1 MSRGSMACL
10 LAAASFFGLLLP
22 PAAARGELALWDQW
36 TQRLSAIER
45 QLQEGKWESGGAL
58 ASDLEGEIANASGGT
73 MGYMRAYAD
82 QLDGARVG
90 QGYMAESIALA
101 RSAAYVAIAEAAR
114 GHGETARWSWYLAQN
129 LDSRWRSADLA
140 AYGEAGAFLVR
151 HRIKP
156 AAEQYPE
163 VDVIDPVVPEG
174 TNRSRFREPVRVKVV
189 YPKRPPDLASR
200 DRFSQALFIQV
211 TVESDGTI
219 TQPVLEDAPLYPGMI
234 YAAFQAMSEWRYRPA
249 TFDGK
254 PVPFRYILPV
264 AFADDRP
271 EQSSIFFKP

>member
-1 MSRGSMACL
+1 MKRGFMASL
-10 LAAASFFGLLLP
+10 LAAGSFIGLLLP

-45 QLQEGKWESGGAL
+45 QLHDGKWESGGKL
-58 ASDLEGEIANASGGT
+58 ARELETEIANGSGGT
-73 MGYMRAYAD
+73 MGYLRAYAD

-90 QGYMAESIALA
+90 QGYMAESIALG
-101 RSAAYVAIAEAAR
+101 RSAAYVAIAEAAQ
-114 GHGETARWSWYLAQN
+114 GHGDTARWSWYLAQN
-129 LDSRWRSADLA
+129 LDNHWRSADLS
-140 AYGEAGAFLVR
+140 AYGQAGAFLVQ

-156 AAEQYPE
+156 AREQYPAA
-163 VDVIDPVVPEG
+163 DVIDPVVPEG
-174 TNRSRFREPVRVKVV
+174 VNRSHFREPVRVKVV
-189 YPKRPPDLASR
+189 YPKRPQDLASR

-211 TVESDGTI
+211 TVESDGTV

-234 YAAFQAMSEWRYRPA
+234 YAAFEAMSEWRYRPA
-249 TFDGK
+249 TRDGK

-271 EQSSIFFKP
+271 EQSSIFFTP

>member
-1 MSRGSMACL
+1 MRRGSMASL
-10 LAAASFFGLLLP
+10 LAAGSFIGLLLP

-36 TQRLSAIER
+36 THRLGAIER
-45 QLQEGKWESGGAL
+45 QLQEGQWESGGKL
-58 ASDLEGEIANASGGT
+58 ARELETEIANGSGGT
-73 MGYMRAYAD
+73 MGYLRAYAD

-101 RSAAYVAIAEAAR
+101 RSAAYVAIAEAAQGR
-114 GHGETARWSWYLAQN
+114 EDTARWSWYLAQN

-140 AYGEAGAFLVR
+140 AYGKAGAFLVQN
-151 HRIKP
+151 RIKP
-156 AAEQYPE
+156 AAEQYPA

-174 TNRSRFREPVRVKVV
+174 THRSHFREPVRVKVV
-189 YPKRPPDLASR
+189 YPKRPQDLASR

-211 TVESDGTI
+211 TVESDGTV

-234 YAAFQAMSEWRYRPA
+234 YAAFEAMSEWRYRPA
-249 TFDGK
+249 TLDGK

-271 EQSSIFFKP
+271 EQSSIFFTP